1 MAFIPAAN
9 NAATAAASSAPDS
22 TSGFNW
28 AQALTFEVNSN
39 GSKHSFEKYQGAWKP
54 CAWLS
59 KAGRVMTDGKSG
71 FLSLNLWNTD
81 AFSVY
86 GYQKRVTLNQEGENI
101 LLRGEGT
108 FTKEFLA
115 SSGYG
120 SITYEKVLLAQS
132 QIFEIWSPLSKEGL
146 NLPEGTFSLSQE
158 VFAKAK
164 SRRFDCS
171 FRIHCDFES
180 RILVNP
186 AKSWVSP
193 EGEINVTSTWKF
205 TNFQVEVGDSIPMGT
220 PAPAGS
226 LVEKVVSTTHTN
238 NSSIKEEDIL
248 AKAYIVK
255 FGSQLGSKL
264 GNKAHKIH
272 LEALTWGD
280 EEVQEIA
287 LLRLAQL
294 AAHPGCK
301 LSLEKVQK
309 MLEEVNP
316 NLQLPELFEVDSQT
330 EEVEPSQAFQS
341 SESDEEI
348 FE

>member
-71 FLSLNLWNTD
+71 FLSMNLWNTD

-86 GYQKRVTLNQEGENI
+86 GYQKHVTLNQEGENI

-120 SITYEKVLLAQS
+120 NITYEKVLLAQS

-146 NLPEGTFSLSQE
+146 NLPEATFSLSQE

-164 SRRFDCS
+164 TRRFDCS

-264 GNKAHKIH
+264 GNKAHKVHI
-272 LEALTWGD
+272 EALNWG
-280 EEVQEIA
+280 EEAREIA
-287 LLRLAQL
+287 LFRLAQL
-294 AAHPGCK
+294 AAHPDCK

-309 MLEEVNP
+309 MVLEVDP
-316 NLQLPELFEVDSQT
+316 NLQLPELEVDPQT
-330 EEVEPSQAFQS
+330 EEVKPQAPEPSD
-341 SESDEEI
+341 SDEEI
-348 FE
+348 WN